1 MDGGDQRFTALFRPE
16 GDGRPPLAARLRRVL
31 PFLAIALAIDIL
43 IIVVIALLPSGRP
56 GDMPGRP
63 AGHGGSRTGSRAGG
77 SGGEVDP
84 QGSPAESADPDD
96 PDDPDRRASEAP
108 PGDTEASGERRGDTG
123 AGRRTG
129 RRTPRAAR
137 DALAAARR
145 ALDWLARHQDDDG
158 RIGARTFPERC
169 PGPVGDRCDGIAVA
183 DDIDDT
189 TTAVTALSLLAC
201 GLDGE
206 TTDPLSGVL
215 DRAVG
220 FLLPRRNVEG
230 GWGPRTGRRP
240 GAAHALVTL
249 VFSEILIV
257 ADRPDV
263 REAARRAATFLAES
277 ADLGEF
283 RRTGSGLAFDRPAD
297 VAFSVLALRSARRS
311 DIAVSGA
318 DIRDFI
324 EALFHAAPRPE
335 PLRGLGLFA
344 LAAAER
350 EATIPGPSRT
360 AVRAAVTALA
370 AAPTLPSDAL
380 DTEEA
385 LFTALGLVAADP
397 LAAALERLRETAL
410 AAQESRG
417 CAAGSFPPSGP
428 SGAMSGRAF
437 STAMGALALAVA
449 GDAPAAAR
457 LAR

>member
-1 MDGGDQRFTALFRPE
+1 MDGGDPRFTALFRPE
-16 GDGRPPLAARLRRVL
+16 GDGRPPLAARLRRLL
-31 PFLAIALAIDIL
+31 PFLAIALAIDL
-43 IIVVIALLPSGRP
+43 VIIVGIALLPAGRP
-56 GDMPGRP
+56 GDLPGRP
-63 AGHGGSRTGSRAGG
+63 DGQGGSRTGSRAGG
-77 SGGEVDP
+77 SGGEEDP
-84 QGSPAESADPDD
+84 RGSPVESADPE
-96 PDDPDRRASEAP
+96 DPDRPASGAP
-108 PGDTEASGERRGDTG
+108 PGETEASGERRGDAG
-123 AGRRTG
+123 AGRRRTG
-129 RRTPRAAR
+129 RKTPPAAR

-169 PGPVGDRCDGIAVA
+169 AGPVGDRCDGVAVA

-189 TTAVTALSLLAC
+189 TTAVTALALLAC
-201 GLDGE
+201 GRDGE

-215 DRAVG
+215 DRAVR

-249 VFSEILIV
+249 VFSEILLV

-283 RRTGSGLAFDRPAD
+283 RRTGSGLAFDRPAG

-318 DIRDFI
+318 DIRDFT

-370 AAPTLPSDAL
+370 ATPTLPSDFL

-397 LAAALERLRETAL
+397 LAAALERLRESAM

-437 STAMGALALAVA
+437 STAMGALALALA
-449 GDAPAAAR
+449 GHAPAAAR